1 MEKIVEQISE
11 WIVAELN
18 GLQDPDQLLTL
29 RMVRPKIVDWQV
41 TDFKHGDVVMELG
54 NIEPY
59 EVTSSSR
66 MWLGEWKLYGIIT
79 TLPTGTDADDMLDLM
94 SELIRS
100 KLLSGNKRG
109 RACEGLALN
118 ISCPDVNYGSMAG
131 GVVTE
136 MTVNIRF

>member
-1 MEKIVEQISE
+1 MEQIVQDISE
-11 WIVAELN
+11 WIEVALN
-18 GLQDPDQLLTL
+18 GLQDPDKLLTL
-29 RMVRPKIVDWQV
+29 RVVRPKIVDWQV

-59 EVTSSSR
+59 EITSSSR
-66 MWLGEWKLYGIIT
+66 MWLGEWKLYGILT
-79 TLPTGTDADDMLDLM
+79 TLPTGKNADDMLDLM

-118 ISCPDVNYGSMAG
+118 ISCPDVNYGSMSG

-136 MTVNIRF
+136 LTVNIRF